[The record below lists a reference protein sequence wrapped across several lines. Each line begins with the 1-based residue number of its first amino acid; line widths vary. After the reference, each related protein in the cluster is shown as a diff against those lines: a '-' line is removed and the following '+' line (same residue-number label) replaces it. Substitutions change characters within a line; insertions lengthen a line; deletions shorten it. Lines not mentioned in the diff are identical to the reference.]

1 MNDEVVIRLSTYP
14 HMAFCPSCLGKI
26 RVPALTEAKQVKC
39 GHCRHSFRLEPTE
52 IIIDVFSDLNDKDDA
67 LTELARCGG
76 CNGRLRIPRLE
87 MQIFAQ
93 CGHCHQ
99 QVIID
104 PSSSDGFDRVLKVI
118 PKPTAQASSAVSTS
132 DTAAFVEA
140 STTTDIPQTAEV
152 QAPPASTKADPD
164 FWFVNWERLIRWP
177 LSFVLAIFSFYL
189 LSPYTENNF
198 WVLVAVHTTVAAL
211 LGTAVVFF
219 IGRRLFLFW
228 DEMVGR
234 SFLFLS
240 ILFFA
245 HLGGTGWTFITPVFP
260 FVAAPAA
267 PIIAWQNQ
275 LLGVNG
281 VPAAGPV
288 AGQVSLFAGVSDLL
302 QEWGYA
308 MDRDSS
314 WDNEPMTGDVLKS
327 HIKKGTVS
335 PILAADGRVKAVIS
349 IANNSNQALRG
360 VTAKVDFSASS
371 GKPYSLGELSFTPAA
386 PLLPGQTAKMFAAIP
401 NAQLRRAIKYE
412 GLSVKWADSG
422 VPHFV
427 VVNYET
433 EPFNRVNHFE
443 RNVDRWL
450 TD

>member
-1 MNDEVVIRLSTYP
+1 
-14 HMAFCPSCLGKI
+14 MAFCPSCLGKI

-140 STTTDIPQTAEV
+140 STRTDIPQTAEV
-152 QAPPASTKADPD
+152 QAQAPPASTKADPD

-198 WVLVAVHTTVAAL
+198 WVLVAVHTTVASL

-288 AGQVSLFAGVSDLL
+288 AGQVSLFAGISDLL

-314 WDNEPMTGDVLKS
+314 WDNEPMTSEELRNKS
-327 HIKKGTVS
+327 DMSFVKPELIKGKVMLVTTVS
-335 PILAADGRVKAVIS
+335 NGGNQILLGMKA
-349 IANNSNQALRG
+349 G
-360 VTAKVDFSASS
+360 VDLGVATN
-371 GKPYSLGELSFTPAA
+371 KPYSLGTLHFISDK
-386 PLLPGQTAKMFAAIP
+386 PLLPGHSGKMYASISTDH
-401 NAQLRRAIKYE
+401 LSKTVIKR
-412 GLSVKWADSG
+412 GSSVNWSITGSQSLNMFSFDTK
-422 VPHFV
+422 
-427 VVNYET
+427 
-433 EPFNRVNHFE
+433 PFNRVDYFE
-443 RNVDRWL
+443 RNVDQWL
-450 TD
+450 TE